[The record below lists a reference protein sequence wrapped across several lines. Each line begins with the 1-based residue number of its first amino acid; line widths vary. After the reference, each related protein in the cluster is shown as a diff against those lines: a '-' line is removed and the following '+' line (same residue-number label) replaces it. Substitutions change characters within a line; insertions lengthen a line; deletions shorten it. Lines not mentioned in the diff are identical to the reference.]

1 MIKLVSVVVPT
12 FNEGEA
18 IEHNLLSIL
27 SALEAIG
34 DTDFEL
40 LVVDDGSV
48 DDTADKVRRLCD
60 EHPKLNL
67 LCLNRNFGKE
77 AAVHAG
83 LTHAHGDA
91 VVVMDSDL
99 QHPPELV
106 PKMVKL
112 WKEGIAVV
120 EACKSSRGKES
131 FASRSLAQGFYTLFN
146 MLTGFD
152 IKNKSDFKLLDRE
165 VVDAYCALPERK
177 RFFRGMIPWLG
188 FSSAKLYFDVP
199 ERQHGETGWPRLKL
213 MRFSLTAL
221 SSFTSTPLHLVSLLG
236 LLFLFISLVLGGIA
250 LYDKFSGNAVSGFTT
265 VILLVL
271 ITGSLTMFALG
282 QIGIYI
288 EQIFDEVKQR
298 PTYVISERRSYLKKN
313 D

>member
-91 VVVMDSDL
+91 GPCRRYRRRTRRLPRTAS
-99 QHPPELV
+99 
-106 PKMVKL
+106 KL
-112 WKEGIAVV
+112 SRIKERI
-120 EACKSSRGKES
+120 
-131 FASRSLAQGFYTLFN
+131 
-146 MLTGFD
+146 
-152 IKNKSDFKLLDRE
+152 
-165 VVDAYCALPERK
+165 
-177 RFFRGMIPWLG
+177 
-188 FSSAKLYFDVP
+188 
-199 ERQHGETGWPRLKL
+199 
-213 MRFSLTAL
+213 
-221 SSFTSTPLHLVSLLG
+221 
-236 LLFLFISLVLGGIA
+236 
-250 LYDKFSGNAVSGFTT
+250 
-265 VILLVL
+265 
-271 ITGSLTMFALG
+271 
-282 QIGIYI
+282 
-288 EQIFDEVKQR
+288 
-298 PTYVISERRSYLKKN
+298 
-313 D
+313 